1 MTQVEG
7 IRPLSEVLR
16 EHALDRPD
24 QVAFADEERQVTYR
38 RLEERTARL
47 AGHLAAHGL
56 GRGDRVALLL
66 GNTVATVEGYLAV
79 TRAAAVGVPVNP
91 QSSDAELSH
100 QLDDSGARFVVTD
113 GSHLDQVTRL
123 RAERPH
129 LTVVLAHGEDP
140 GALSF
145 DALATTEPAQDPRD
159 DLGLDEPAWILY
171 TSGTTGQAK
180 GVVST
185 QRGCLWSVHSSYRGV
200 LGLAPDD
207 RLLWPLPLFHSL
219 AHILCVLGVTVTGAT
234 ARILPGFGARDVLE
248 ALRAEP
254 YTMLL
259 GVPSMYFR
267 LLDAVE
273 ESGRPVPDLRV
284 CLVTGAATGAALA
297 EAVERVLGAPLVNSY
312 GSTET
317 CGAITMSR
325 PDSPRVPGT
334 CGTVVPGAELRL
346 VAPRTGREVAP
357 GEEGEVLVKSPG
369 LLLGYHGRP
378 EETAAALRDGWYRT
392 GDLATRDEEGRLAVT
407 GRVKE
412 LIIRAGENI
421 QPGEIE
427 AVLRT
432 VPGVRD
438 VAVTGRPDEALG
450 EVPVAY
456 VVPGPEGWSPAAAI
470 AACRDRLSYFK
481 VPVALYETTALPLTA
496 SGKVSRRRL
505 RALPARLR
513 GLGTTHHDQLWE
525 TCWEPWQGPRPRRD
539 TEEGG
544 RRGTGDV
551 PPGSPVRWAVIGGRE
566 PAFAE
571 AVRRAGG
578 TTAAFADL
586 PAARAAGPFD
596 GYLCVV
602 PPVTGG
608 AGGGEADDGPGGQ
621 DRLSVLDRLTGLDGL
636 DGAAPSG
643 GGDGADGSGALVGL
657 AALGAAEPAPR
668 VVVLTRGAVAAR
680 SGEVPDPYG
689 AALRAWARAHG
700 RSGGPLLVDVDVD
713 ADADADTRTGAE
725 TVTVP
730 AGHEQDPLVAAWST
744 VLTGTGEEREFAVRG
759 GRVLV
764 PRLSRVRAT
773 DETGGDTGAARGTAT
788 GADATRAGSRTT
800 GRPQEPAGSPSTG
813 TVLVTGAETALARV
827 LATHLVAGHGAPSL
841 ALAADDRA
849 AADDLAAQLTGLG
862 ARVTVHTAPHDTAAG
877 VADLLAAAGADGPL
891 DAVVHPLTGPGAAR
905 TAALLLARTDGTTP
919 IPLTLCGTLG
929 HGPAHAGSPAEAATD
944 AYLAALAQAAPHAGF
959 VAFAPGATTAAGT
972 GPHPERVVPG
982 AGPLDARETA
992 DAFDLARPLRAP
1004 VLALRV
1010 DPWRLRSDE
1019 GARLRALL
1027 HDRAPGDTG
1036 PDGAVD
1042 LRARFGELP
1051 ARARSKALTDLVR
1064 EEAAHALGLD
1074 GASGIDA
1081 ALAFTHLGITSL
1093 TAVALRDR
1101 LAARTGLR
1109 LPVTLAFDHPT
1120 PAAVA
1125 EVLAAELFGRPD
1137 AGAAPAPRRTPATDD
1152 RDDPVVLVGMS
1163 CRYPGGVASPE
1174 DLWRLV
1180 AEGRDAIGA
1189 FPDDRGW
1196 DLDRLLSGDGTAPGT
1211 SATGHGGFLDAPG
1224 DFDAGFFGISPR
1236 EALAM
1241 DPQQRL
1247 LLEVGWEAVER
1258 AGIDPRSLRHTDTG
1272 VYVGLMFHD
1281 YARNPGVLP
1290 EDLERLLGTGT
1301 AGSVASGR
1309 LAYTLG
1315 LSGPAL
1321 TVDTACS
1328 SSLVA
1333 LHLAAQA
1340 LRRGECSLALAG
1352 GVAVMAT
1359 PSTFVEFSR
1368 QHGLA
1373 GDGRC
1378 KAFGADADGTGW
1390 SEGVGAVVLER
1401 LSDARR
1407 HHHPVLAVLRGSA
1420 INQDGASNGL
1430 TAPSGP
1436 AQQQVIRRALADAG
1450 LSPADVDAVEA
1461 HGTGTVLGDPIEAN
1475 ALLATYGRDRDPAR
1489 PLLLGSLKS
1498 NIGHAQSAAGIGGV
1512 IKMVEA
1518 IRRGELPR
1526 TLHADRPTEAVDWDA
1541 GAVRL
1546 LREHT
1551 AWPATEG
1558 RRRAAVSS
1566 FGVSGT
1572 NAHLILEQAPD
1583 VPERPSTESPSAPPA
1598 PGAGPRTAGPAV
1610 PVVLSART
1618 ATALR
1623 TRAAHLLDRLRADT
1637 ELTVPDLAAALAT
1650 TRTSFPRR
1658 AAFVVTG
1665 RADLER
1671 RLTALAAGEAAGG
1684 EGTEPA
1690 PGGLALA
1697 FTGQGSQRPGMG
1709 KESYDAH
1716 PVFAEAFDAA
1726 CAALDA
1732 HLERPL
1738 REVMWA
1744 AEDTPEAALLDRTDF
1759 TQPALFA
1766 LETALFRLVESW
1778 GILPDLV
1785 LGHSVGGLTAA
1796 HAAGV
1801 LSLPDAA
1808 SLVAARGRL
1817 MAALPAGGAMAA
1829 LEATEEEVRAALAAT
1844 AATAATGSAA
1854 NGGLAEIAAVNGPR
1868 AVVVSGDE
1876 DAVDAVAAGFRARG
1890 RRATRLRVS
1899 HAFHSRHMEP
1909 MLDDFRAVARTVT
1922 LRPPLVPV
1930 VSDVTGRPAEPAEL
1944 RSPDYW
1950 VRHAREAVRFA
1961 DAVRALPAAG
1971 IGTLLE
1977 IGPDAVLTAMASDCA
1992 TEDELVPC
2000 GGLRR
2005 GRPEVRALLDAVARA
2020 HTHGVPVD
2028 WTAYFGGRPARPVDL
2043 PVYPFEHR
2051 RYWLASLPA
2060 PGPDGTPS
2068 AAPPTAGTAGA
2079 PPVGSGAAADTP
2091 PDAAAPAARLRAA
2104 LTALPDDRRE
2114 RWLLDLVR
2122 TEIADVAGFE
2132 GPEDVEARRSM
2143 KDLGLDSVSAVEL
2156 RNRLAARTGAD
2167 LPASLAFDHPTAD
2180 AMARHLLGAL
2190 RPVLDGEGSG
2200 DGEGDDRAGGPRTVF
2215 GELARFE
2222 AAVEAERLDTAARD
2236 RIAARLRALTERL
2249 GDGPPRLVDSAEGM
2263 AEMDLDA
2270 LIGAATADQLFDL
2283 IDNELKG
2290 DVT

>member
-7 IRPLSEVLR
+7 IRPLSAVLR

-24 QVAFADEERQVTYR
+24 KVAFADEERQVTYGG
-38 RLEERTARL
+38 LETRTGRL
-47 AGHLAAHGL
+47 AGHLAGHGL
-56 GRGDRVALLL
+56 GRGDRVAILL
-66 GNTVATVEGYLAV
+66 GNSVTTVESYLGV

-91 QSSDAELSH
+91 QSSDAELAH
-100 QLDDSGARFVVTD
+100 QLDDSGARFVITD
-113 GSHLDQVTRL
+113 GAHLEQVTRL
-123 RAERPH
+123 RPGRTH
-129 LTVVLAHGEDP
+129 LTIVLAHGEDP
-140 GALSF
+140 DTLAF
-145 DALATTEPAQDPRD
+145 DALAGTEPAQAPRD

-171 TSGTTGQAK
+171 TSGTTGRAK

-185 QRGCLWSVHSSYRGV
+185 QRGCLWSVRSSYQGV
-200 LGLAPDD
+200 LGLAAED

-219 AHILCVLGVTVTGAT
+219 AHILCVLGVTLTGAT

-248 ALRAEP
+248 ALRSEP

-267 LLDAVE
+267 LLEAVE
-273 ESGRPVPDLRV
+273 ESGRPVTGPRV

-325 PDSPRVPGT
+325 PDEVRVPGT
-334 CGTVVPGAELRL
+334 VGTVVPGARLRL
-346 VAPRTGREVAP
+346 VDPRTGRDVPP
-357 GEEGEVLVKSPG
+357 GEEGEVLVDSPG
-369 LLLGYHGRP
+369 LMAGYHGRP

-392 GDLATRDEEGRLAVT
+392 GDLARRDDEGRLAVT

-456 VVPGPEGWSPAAAI
+456 IVAEPEGWSPAAAL

-481 VPVALYETTALPLTA
+481 VPVALYETTALPLTG
-496 SGKVSRRRL
+496 SGKVSRGRL
-505 RALPARLR
+505 GRLPARLR
-513 GLGTTHHDQLWE
+513 GVGTTHHDHLWE
-525 TCWEPWQGPRPRRD
+525 TDWVPWEDGADTSGTRPTAHPDGQPSDIRPGP
-539 TEEGG
+539 GG
-544 RRGTGDV
+544 E
-551 PPGSPVRWAVIGGRE
+551 PGRWAVIGGRE
-566 PAFAE
+566 PAFEE

-578 TTAAFADL
+578 QTEHCAD
-586 PAARAAGPFD
+586 PAAARAAGPFD
-596 GYLCVV
+596 GYLL
-602 PPVTGG
+602 
-608 AGGGEADDGPGGQ
+608 AGPAPAKDAHEGPGAPE
-621 DRLSVLDRLTGLDGL
+621 DRDGSEDPDGL
-636 DGAAPSG
+636 PGFAA
-643 GGDGADGSGALVGL
+643 L
-657 AALGAAEPAPR
+657 AAAGPPR
-668 VVVLTRGAVAAR
+668 RTIVLTRGAVAVR
-680 SGEVPDPYG
+680 PGEPVDPSG
-689 AALRAWARAHG
+689 AARRAWFRAHASG
-700 RSGGPLLVDVDVD
+700 RPGRTLLVDLEPP
-713 ADADADTRTGAE
+713 APEGESGAL
-725 TVTVP
+725 P
-730 AGHEQDPLVAAWST
+730 AAAWDT
-744 VLTGTGEEREFAVRG
+744 LLTGLGEETECAVRAG
-759 GRVLV
+759 TVHL
-764 PRLSRVRAT
+764 PRLSRTRAT
-773 DETGGDTGAARGTAT
+773 TTAVEPPGPAGDQPEAARPGVTDGDAEAEAGGVRT
-788 GADATRAGSRTT
+788 G
-800 GRPQEPAGSPSTG
+800 PAGAQAGPAGAETEGGAGPEG
-813 TVLVTGAETALARV
+813 TVLVTGAGTPLARV
-827 LATHLVAGHGAPSL
+827 LAGHLVAGHGVRSI
-841 ALAADDRA
+841 ALAGTGPTASRE
-849 AADDLAAQLTGLG
+849 LARELAGMG
-862 ARVTVHTAPHDTAAG
+862 AEVTVHTARADTEAGAA
-877 VADLLAAAGADGPL
+877 ALLTAAAAGAPL
-891 DAVVHPLTGPGAAR
+891 AAIVHPLTGPDATRAA
-905 TAALLLARTDGTTP
+905 AHLMALTGRGSPAPT
-919 IPLTLCGTLG
+919 PLTLCGPLG
-929 HGPAHAGSPAEAATD
+929 EGLAHAGSPAQAAAEAR
-944 AYLAALAQAAPHAGF
+944 LAALAHDAPHTTLIGL
-959 VAFAPGATTAAGT
+959 VPGPATPVESATAT
-972 GPHPERVVPG
+972 PVVPG
-982 AGPLDARETA
+982 ALALTDRETA
-992 DAFDLARPLRAP
+992 DAFDIGRTLPGP

-1010 DPWRLRSDE
+1010 DPWRLRSDP
-1019 GARLRALL
+1019 AATRLRTLLRPPASGGTGTPAAGTAEAEALRSGL
-1027 HDRAPGDTG
+1027 GRLPG
-1036 PDGAVD
+1036 
-1042 LRARFGELP
+1042 
-1051 ARARSKALTDLVR
+1051 RARSRALVDLVR
-1064 EEAAHALGLD
+1064 EEAARTLGLAGPSLVD
-1074 GASGIDA
+1074 TT
-1081 ALAFTHLGITSL
+1081 LAFVHLGLTSL

-1125 EVLAAELFGRPD
+1125 EVLARDLFGRAD
-1137 AGAAPAPRRTPATDD
+1137 APATAATCAAPAA
-1152 RDDPVVLVGMS
+1152 DDPVVLVGTA

-1180 AEGRDAIGA
+1180 ADGRDAIGP
-1189 FPDDRGW
+1189 FPTDRGW
-1196 DLDRLLSGDGTAPGT
+1196 DLDRLLSGDGTEPGT
-1211 SATGHGGFLDAPG
+1211 SATGSGGFLDAPG

-1247 LLEVGWEAVER
+1247 LLEVGWEAIER
-1258 AGIDPRSLRHTDTG
+1258 AGIDPHTLRHTDTG

-1281 YARNPGVLP
+1281 YAKNPGALP

-1340 LRRGECSLALAG
+1340 LRRGECSLALAA

-1359 PSTFVEFSR
+1359 PGTFVEFSR

-1373 GDGRC
+1373 ADGRC
-1378 KAFGADADGTGW
+1378 KAFSSDADGTGW
-1390 SEGVGAVVLER
+1390 SEGVGVVVLER

-1407 HHHPVLAVLRGSA
+1407 HGHPVLAVLRGGA
-1420 INQDGASNGL
+1420 VNQDGASNGL

-1475 ALLATYGRDRDPAR
+1475 ALLATYGRERDPAR

-1498 NIGHAQSAAGIGGV
+1498 NIGHAQSAAGVGAV

-1526 TLHADRPTEAVDWDA
+1526 TLHADRPTTAVDWDA

-1551 AWPATEG
+1551 PWPRSG
-1558 RRRAAVSS
+1558 SPRRAAVSS

-1583 VPERPSTESPSAPPA
+1583 PVPLPASSLQAPDPA
-1598 PGAGPRTAGPAV
+1598 PGATPSRAAAPEPRAEPPEV
-1610 PVVLSART
+1610 PFVLSART
-1618 ATALR
+1618 PAALR
-1623 TRAAHLLDRLRADT
+1623 TRAAHLLARLREDPD
-1637 ELTVPDLAAALAT
+1637 LPLPDLAAALAT
-1650 TRTSFPRR
+1650 TRSDFPRR
-1658 AAFVVTG
+1658 AAFVAAG
-1665 RADLER
+1665 RAELER
-1671 RLTALAAGEAAGG
+1671 RLTVVADSDAKAGAVPGGLAVE
-1684 EGTEPA
+1684 
-1690 PGGLALA
+1690 GGLALA

-1709 KESYDAH
+1709 RELYAAY
-1716 PVFAEAFDAA
+1716 PVFAEALDAA
-1726 CAALDA
+1726 RAALDP
-1732 HLERPL
+1732 HLARPL
-1738 REVMWA
+1738 RAVMWA

-1778 GILPDLV
+1778 GVVPDLV

-1829 LEATEEEVRAALAAT
+1829 LEATEEEVRTALAGMPGT
-1844 AATAATGSAA
+1844 V
-1854 NGGLAEIAAVNGPR
+1854 EIAAVNGPR
-1868 AVVVSGDE
+1868 AVVVSGDA
-1876 DAVDAVAAGFRARG
+1876 DAVDTVGDGFRARE
-1890 RRATRLRVS
+1890 RRVTPLRVS
-1899 HAFHSRHMEP
+1899 HAFHSRHMDP

-1922 LRPPLVPV
+1922 FRPPLIPV
-1930 VSDVTGRPAEPAEL
+1930 VSDVTGRVAESAQL
-1944 RSPDYW
+1944 CSPDYW

-1961 DAVRALPAAG
+1961 DAVRALP
-1971 IGTLLE
+1971 GTGTASLLE
-1977 IGPDAVLTAMASDCA
+1977 LGPDAVLTAMARDCLA
-1992 TEDELVPC
+1992 DGEPFLC

-2005 GRPEVRALLDAVARA
+2005 GRPEARTLLDAVTRA
-2020 HTHGVPVD
+2020 HAHGVPVD
-2028 WTAYFGGRPARPVDL
+2028 WVAFFADRPARPVDL

-2060 PGPDGTPS
+2060 PRPDGTGTPALP
-2068 AAPPTAGTAGA
+2068 AADRATTEAAGPGDGTRPGT
-2079 PPVGSGAAADTP
+2079 DTP
-2091 PDAAAPAARLRAA
+2091 PGRRLRTELA
-2104 LTALPDDRRE
+2104 ALPDDRRAHT
-2114 RWLLDLVR
+2114 LLDVVR
-2122 TEIADVAGFE
+2122 TEIAEVAGFE
-2132 GPEDVEARRSM
+2132 DPTDVDPRRSM
-2143 KDLGLDSVSAVEL
+2143 KDLGLDSVSAVDL
-2156 RNRLAARTGAD
+2156 RNRLVARTAVD
-2167 LPASLAFDHPTAD
+2167 LPASLAFDHPTAA
-2180 AMARHLLGAL
+2180 AMARHLLGEL
-2190 RPVLDGEGSG
+2190 RPGLDGPQA
-2200 DGEGDDRAGGPRTVF
+2200 GDDGAGGGPRTVF
-2215 GELARFE
+2215 GELDRLE
-2222 AAVEAERLDTAARD
+2222 NRLEAEPLDGTARD
-2236 RIAARLRALTERL
+2236 RIVARLRALTARL
-2249 GDGPPRLVDSAEGM
+2249 ADGPADRPASTDGA
-2263 AEMDLDA
+2263 DLGE
-2270 LIGAATADQLFDL
+2270 LIGAATTDQLFDL

-2290 DVT
+2290 P